1 MRCLECRV
9 TRVRRLGLGREF
21 LDGRD
26 EMLLDGGCDERRG
39 VATIT
44 GDFADGRGRDVSKV
58 LAGHHEEGFDFGGHA
73 AVRECHLEFV
83 FEVAINANTADDDVR
98 IFAAAEVDEQ
108 RVEHLD
114 RDIRETGFRDIF
126 CDHGKA
132 LGTGK
137 HRARFGGGRGNGHD
151 EMVVQFGG
159 AADEVEV
166 PTRHGVECAWIDR
179 NFFCHNVSPVLL

>member
-1 MRCLECRV
+1 M

-26 EMLLDGGCDERRG
+26 EMLLNGGCDEGRG

-44 GDFADGRGRDVSKV
+44 GDFADGRGRDVSEV
-58 LAGHHEEGFDFGGHA
+58 FAGHHEEGFDFGGHA
-73 AVRECHLEFV
+73 AVRERHLEFV
-83 FEVAINANTADDDVR
+83 FKVAIDADAADDDVR

-108 RVEHLD
+108 RIEHLD
-114 RDIRETGFRDIF
+114 RNVRETRFGDIF
-126 CDHGKA
+126 RDHGKTFGA
-132 LGTGK
+132 RE
-137 HRARFGGGRGNGHD
+137 HRARFGGRGGNGHD
-151 EMVVQFGG
+151 EVVVQFGG

-179 NFFCHNVSPVLL
+179 NFFCHDVSPVLL